1 MPEGNRFGALLVVA
15 ALLVGIYF
23 IRADGLNQPAPD
35 FSLLKDYGG
44 RVDLASYRGRPVL
57 LVFWTS
63 SCSICQHE
71 LPMLSRL
78 APEFYSKGI
87 DIVAINLG
95 GADEGRDYMRTNRID
110 LTSVADSDGDVGRAY
125 HVSGVPKLVLV
136 GSDGK
141 IKRTSAGW
149 ANESV
154 LRTWMNSVGG

>member
-1 MPEGNRFGALLVVA
+1 MPERTRNGVLLLVA
-15 ALLVGIYF
+15 SLFLGIYL
-23 IRADGLNQPAPD
+23 IHADGVNQPAPG

-44 RVDLASYRGRPVL
+44 RVDLASYRGRAVL

-71 LPMLSRL
+71 LPMLNQM

-87 DIVAINLG
+87 DIVAINLS
-95 GADEGRDYMRTNRID
+95 GADEGRDYMRDHRID
-110 LTSVADSDGDVGRAY
+110 LTSVADSDGEVGRAY

-141 IKRTSAGW
+141 IKRSSAGW
-149 ANESV
+149 ANQSA
-154 LRTWMNSVGG
+154 LRDWMNSAGG

>member
-1 MPEGNRFGALLVVA
+1 MPERTRIGVLLFIA
-15 ALLVGIYF
+15 SLFVGIYLV
-23 IRADGLNQPAPD
+23 RADGLGQAAPD

-71 LPMLSRL
+71 LPMLNQM
-78 APEFYSKGI
+78 APEFYSKGV

-95 GADEGRDYMRTNRID
+95 GADEGRDYMRNNRID
-110 LTSVADSDGDVGRAY
+110 LTSVADSDGQVGRAY

-141 IKRTSAGW
+141 IKRASAGW
-149 ANESV
+149 ANQST
-154 LRTWMNSVGG
+154 LRDWMNSVGG